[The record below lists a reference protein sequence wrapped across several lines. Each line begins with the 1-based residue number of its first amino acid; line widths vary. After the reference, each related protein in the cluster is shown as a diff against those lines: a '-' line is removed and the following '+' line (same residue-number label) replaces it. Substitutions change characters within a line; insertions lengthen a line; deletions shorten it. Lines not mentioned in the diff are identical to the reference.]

1 MLHFEKLN
9 NNHIEAAARLA
20 LAEYFEERSAVPI
33 LPAGDYIDLFCTMT
47 SEMIEH
53 NLGVAAL
60 EAKELVG
67 FFTCYKPWNN
77 HFGTTMGTFS
87 PIHAHGAIKS
97 NRKQIYSQ
105 LYQQAALKWVKAGIL
120 SHAVALY
127 THDTEA
133 LDSFYWN
140 GFGLRCVDAIR
151 SVAPVACDEFPE
163 YTFGELPREE
173 ISQIVSLQSLL
184 IEHLQSAP
192 MFMPFFV
199 SQDVNDISQENEG
212 RQSRHFVVR
221 DRDKTI
227 AFIEIMAA
235 GENFACDH
243 PQMVNICGA
252 YMLPEYRQTGI
263 FTKLLAVLIEKI
275 RGEGYTLCGV
285 DFESF
290 NPTAR
295 GFWLK
300 HFNAYTYSV
309 VRRIDER
316 IYRVE

>member
-1 MLHFEKLN
+1 MLKFECLSD
-9 NNHIEAAARLA
+9 NHIEAAAMLA
-20 LAEYFEERSAVPI
+20 LAEYFEEQNSVPI
-33 LPAGDYIDLFCTMT
+33 LPPGEYFDLFCTMI
-47 SEMIEH
+47 SEMIVH
-53 NLGVAAL
+53 NLGVAAF
-60 EAKELVG
+60 EDTELVG

-105 LYQQAALKWVKAGIL
+105 LYQQAALKWVRAGIL

-127 THDTEA
+127 THDAEA
-133 LDSFYWN
+133 VDSFYWN

-151 SVAPVACDEFPE
+151 TVAPVTCDEFPD
-163 YTFGELPREE
+163 YTFGELPIEE
-173 ISQIVSLQSLL
+173 IGQIVPLKNLL
-184 IEHLQSAP
+184 IEHLRSTP
-192 MFMPFFV
+192 MFLPFFFCR
-199 SQDVNDISQENEG
+199 DVHDVKQERER
-212 RQSRHFVVR
+212 RQSRYFVVR

-227 AFIEIMAA
+227 AFIEIMAS
-235 GENFACDH
+235 GENFVCDNSK
-243 PQMVNICGA
+243 MVNICGA
-252 YMLPEYRQTGI
+252 YMLPEYRRTGV
-263 FTKLLAVLIEKI
+263 FTKLLAVLLDKI
-275 RGEGYTLCGV
+275 RLDGYTLCGV